1 MARLASPRAKVRPRL
16 EIIPFIDVMF
26 FLLAT
31 FMMVSLSLIH
41 NAGIDVK
48 LPRMGT
54 ARSMDQQPD
63 ELTISINQKGEIFEG
78 RTPVSLEQLQSRL
91 ADWRHAVPEG
101 RIILQGDYG
110 CDFGKVMEVMDAA
123 RTLGLE
129 KLVIRTE
136 KPGDAPK

>member
-31 FMMVSLSLIH
+31 FMMVSLSMIH
-41 NAGIDVK
+41 NAGIDVN
-48 LPRMGT
+48 LPKMGT
-54 ARSMDQQPD
+54 AKNMDKQPD

-78 RTPVSLEQLQSRL
+78 RNTVTLEQLKSRL
-91 ADWRHAVPEG
+91 AGWKQAAPEG

-110 CDFGKVMEVMDAA
+110 CDFGKVVEVMDAA
-123 RTLGLE
+123 RALGLE
-129 KLVIRTE
+129 KLVIRTD
-136 KPGDAPK
+136 KPESRQP